1 MTEKNEL
8 QNVEVLPLVPEIV
21 FEPAKFDI
29 VNLDSIK
36 EQVNGLVEKTNRL
49 NVTAENKDVANDWR
63 KTLDEYV
70 KKISRARIDAQ
81 TDALKN
87 YTPKANEIKT
97 LENEMKKASSQIKG
111 LVKVFDDEEAER
123 VARERS
129 ERIKGIIEEG
139 TKDTGV
145 SVDKIIWDQKWTKNA
160 TWKSIGENVAEQ
172 VENLQA
178 KQREYQAQKDT
189 IIVAAETL
197 GIDPDGYI
205 DLIDTFSLIDINN
218 KMKQA
223 KARKEQAAE
232 KARLAEEAKNQVND
246 DLVLDPQQMQR
257 EVDEEN
263 AAKNE
268 VPSQTIEPT
277 VTHEEVNAP
286 VQNVEKPVET
296 VENTEQP
303 KKDKYVLYKDITVD
317 QWKMLNTFA
326 RENGILM
333 FPVDLKKKQKA

>member
-36 EQVNGLVEKTNRL
+36 EQVNSLVEKTNSL
-49 NVTAENKDVANDWR
+49 NVTAENKDVADSWR
-63 KTLDEYV
+63 KTLDKYV
-70 KKISRARIDAQ
+70 EKISRARIDAKN
-81 TDALKN
+81 DALKN
-87 YTPKANEIKT
+87 YTPKADEIKS
-97 LENEMKKASSQIKG
+97 LEKEMKNASSQIKS

-123 VARERS
+123 VAHERS
-129 ERIKGIIEEG
+129 ERIKGIIEDG
-139 TKDTGV
+139 IKDTGI
-145 SVDKIIWDQKWTKNA
+145 SADKIIWDQKWTKNA

-178 KQREYQAQKDT
+178 KQREYEAQKE
-189 IIVAAETL
+189 IILVAADNL
-197 GIDPDGYI
+197 GLDPDGYI
-205 DLIDTFSLIDINN
+205 DLIGVYSAVEIND

-232 KARLAEEAKNQVND
+232 KARLAEEAKKQVND

-257 EVDEEN
+257 EADEEK
-263 AAKNE
+263 AAEKAVDPE
-268 VPSQTIEPT
+268 TIS
-277 VTHEEVNAP
+277 AP
-286 VQNVEKPVET
+286 VQHVYKSVET
-296 VENTEQP
+296 VENVNQP
-303 KKDKYVLYKDITVD
+303 KKDKYVVYKDITAD
-317 QWKMLNTFA
+317 QWKLLNTFA

-333 FPVDLKKKQKA
+333 FPINPKA

>member
-36 EQVNGLVEKTNRL
+36 EQVNSLVEKTNTL
-49 NVTAENKDVANDWR
+49 NVTAENKDVADSWR
-63 KTLDEYV
+63 KTLDKYV
-70 KKISRARIDAQ
+70 EKISRARIDAKN
-81 TDALKN
+81 DALKN
-87 YTPKANEIKT
+87 YTPKADEIKS
-97 LENEMKKASSQIKG
+97 LEKEMKNASSQIKS

-129 ERIKGIIEEG
+129 ERIKGIIEDG
-139 TKDTGV
+139 IKDTGV
-145 SVDKIIWDQKWTKNA
+145 SADKIIWDQKWTKNA

-178 KQREYQAQKDT
+178 KQREYEAQKDT

-197 GIDPDGYI
+197 GIEPDGYI
-205 DLIDTFSLIDINN
+205 DLIGTFSLIDINN

-232 KARLAEEAKNQVND
+232 KARLAEEAKKQVND

-257 EVDEEN
+257 EADEEKAVEN
-263 AAKNE
+263 KS
-268 VPSQTIEPT
+268 VPEAVS
-277 VTHEEVNAP
+277 AP
-286 VQNVEKPVET
+286 VQHVDKSVET
-296 VENTEQP
+296 VENVNQP
-303 KKDKYVLYKDITVD
+303 KKDKYVVYKDITAD
-317 QWKMLNTFA
+317 QWKLLNTFA

-333 FPVDLKKKQKA
+333 FPINPKA